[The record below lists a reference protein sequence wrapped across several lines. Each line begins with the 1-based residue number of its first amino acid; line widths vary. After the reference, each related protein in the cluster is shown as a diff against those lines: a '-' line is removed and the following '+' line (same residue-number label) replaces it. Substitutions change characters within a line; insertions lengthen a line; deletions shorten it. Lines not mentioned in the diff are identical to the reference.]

1 MYKTTQLYKTLH
13 NQRLLH
19 VFYETIKLYGALEN
33 SSNVHKTLH
42 NFTKLFK
49 NPRSFTQLWQTNVS
63 KSEALLHN
71 TFTQLYKKNK
81 LCISL
86 HNCANFTQLF
96 CFNNKLYNTVQIVQK
111 TLKTLYTTIHNFT
124 NLYTTLHN

>member
-71 TFTQLYKKNK
+71 TFTQLYKKQTMH
-81 LCISL
+81 IS
-86 HNCANFTQLF
+86 TQL
-96 CFNNKLYNTVQIVQK
+96 CK
-111 TLKTLYTTIHNFT
+111 LYTTF
-124 NLYTTLHN
+124 LF